1 MLLPVLLNL
10 FMPLLCLLYCPSLY
24 FDILIFWQIEV
35 NNYYINALIK
45 KRLLGGKYID
55 GTFLDILAKL
65 MGNDLILVHFVS
77 SEVSINQGKQIKA
90 ILKSVLCDYKN
101 VVYS

>member
-1 MLLPVLLNL
+1 MASEDVVTLAIELIYA
-10 FMPLLCLLYCPSLY
+10 CIAHHYI
-24 FDILIFWQIEV
+24 FDCTFWQIEV

-65 MGNDLILVHFVS
+65 MGNDLS
-77 SEVSINQGKQIKA
+77 
-90 ILKSVLCDYKN
+90 
-101 VVYS
+101 